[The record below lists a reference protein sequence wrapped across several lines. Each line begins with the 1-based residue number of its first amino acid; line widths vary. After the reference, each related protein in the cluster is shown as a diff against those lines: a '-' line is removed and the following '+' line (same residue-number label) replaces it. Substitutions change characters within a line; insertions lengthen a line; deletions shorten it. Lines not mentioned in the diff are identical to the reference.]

1 METTIELFQKTFY
14 NDKIRLQLTCYILLY
29 CLVLNSGICMAQTQN
44 GKNFQQGK
52 PISSDLFGIFFEDIN
67 YAADG
72 GLYAELIQNR
82 SFEYSLSDRTDWNPF
97 TAWELIKDGYGIGT
111 ISVDTSTPIQ
121 PGNPHYVTLNV
132 EKGGDGVGLRNSG
145 FDGIPLKAGENYN
158 FSVFARQVSGISAPL
173 EVKLVS
179 KNGKVYC
186 NAFIPGL
193 SKEWKNYT
201 VIMKSDSTVS
211 DATLELVTRNPGI
224 LNLDMISLFPV
235 KTFHNRRNGMRE
247 DLGKVIADLKPKFV
261 RFPGGCLVHGDGLNN
276 LYRWKNTIGPVEQRI
291 EQSDIWGYHQS
302 LGLGFFEYFQFCEDI
317 GAKPLPVVAAAVS
330 CQNSGGSWR
339 VGGTGQRGIPLTE
352 MNQYIND
359 VLDLIE
365 YANGPVTSAWGSKR
379 AESGHPASFHLE
391 YIGIGNEDKQ
401 TPEFRERFKL
411 IYDAVKAKYPKITVI
426 GTVGPSPNGEDF
438 DMGWKFANELN
449 IPVVDE
455 HYYMNPG
462 WFMNNRKRYDTY
474 NRSGSKV
481 YIGEYASQGNT
492 WMNAISEAAFM
503 TSVERNGDIV
513 QLASY
518 APLLA
523 KEGHTQ
529 WDPDLIY
536 FNNTSVCPSVNYYVQ
551 QIFSV
556 NQGDTF
562 YDHIVTYQN
571 SGNVLS
577 ENDSNMAV
585 SCVKDSK
592 TGDIILKL
600 VNIGKK
606 KTSVNINLTRF
617 GKINP
622 NAVCTILSAA
632 VDTKNT
638 LSNPHNIYPITT
650 DYRIS
655 KIFVYESIPLSV
667 SIIRIKTKM
676 N

>member
-1 METTIELFQKTFY
+1 
-14 NDKIRLQLTCYILLY
+14 
-29 CLVLNSGICMAQTQN
+29 
-44 GKNFQQGK
+44 
-52 PISSDLFGIFFEDIN
+52 
-67 YAADG
+67 
-72 GLYAELIQNR
+72 
-82 SFEYSLSDRTDWNPF
+82 
-97 TAWELIKDGYGIGT
+97 
-111 ISVDTSTPIQ
+111 
-121 PGNPHYVTLNV
+121 
-132 EKGGDGVGLRNSG
+132 
-145 FDGIPLKAGENYN
+145 
-158 FSVFARQVSGISAPL
+158 
-173 EVKLVS
+173 
-179 KNGKVYC
+179 
-186 NAFIPGL
+186 
-193 SKEWKNYT
+193 
-201 VIMKSDSTVS
+201 
-211 DATLELVTRNPGI
+211 
-224 LNLDMISLFPV
+224 
-235 KTFHNRRNGMRE
+235 
-247 DLGKVIADLKPKFV
+247 
-261 RFPGGCLVHGDGLNN
+261 
-276 LYRWKNTIGPVEQRI
+276 
-291 EQSDIWGYHQS
+291 
-302 LGLGFFEYFQFCEDI
+302 
-317 GAKPLPVVAAAVS
+317 
-330 CQNSGGSWR
+330 
-339 VGGTGQRGIPLTE
+339 
-352 MNQYIND
+352 
-359 VLDLIE
+359 
-365 YANGPVTSAWGSKR
+365 
-379 AESGHPASFHLE
+379 
-391 YIGIGNEDKQ
+391 
-401 TPEFRERFKL
+401 
-411 IYDAVKAKYPKITVI
+411 
-426 GTVGPSPNGEDF
+426 
-438 DMGWKFANELN
+438 
-449 IPVVDE
+449 
-455 HYYMNPG
+455 MNPG

-536 FNNTSVCPSVNYYVQ
+536 FNNTSVSPSVNYYVQ

-577 ENDSNMAV
+577 ENDSTMAV